1 MFKKISL
8 SLIKFYQDYIKQ
20 ALPASCRFTPN
31 CSEYAKEAILKYGF
45 LKGGF
50 RAVKRLLSCR
60 PFSGK
65 AGYDPL
71 I

>member
-1 MFKKISL
+1 MFKKISI
-8 SLIKFYQDYIKQ
+8 SLINFYQEYIRHI
-20 ALPASCRFTPN
+20 LPATCRFTPS

-50 RAVKRLLSCR
+50 RAVKRLFACH
-60 PFSGK
+60 PFSGR